1 MPFPNW
7 IGGRKR
13 LWTREHVLEALAA
26 AAKEIK
32 GPLPCLDAKYNEL
45 KKGRLEW
52 PTSHRIL
59 EYFGSMARA
68 WVAVGA
74 PMRRVSM
81 RNLPWTPEERS
92 YILDNAGEMTI
103 SVIGKR
109 LRRSYGGVRR
119 ELYKLGVHARDNE
132 GYLSAAQMSKELPCS
147 CDRLRR
153 MLNAGLIPGAQ
164 FDKVRN
170 RWKIDPL
177 AITPELRGKL
187 TAPRRSHCTW
197 PLDVGDY
204 YARYEISRSQKIAI
218 GSLNRQ

>member
-13 LWTREHVLEALAA
+13 LWTREHVLDALAA

-45 KKGRLEW
+45 KRGRLDW

-59 EYFGSMARA
+59 EFFGSMARA
-68 WVAVGA
+68 WLAAGA
-74 PMRRVSM
+74 PMRRISM
-81 RNLPWTPEERS
+81 RNLLWTPEETA
-92 YILDNAGEMTI
+92 YILDHAGEMTI
-103 SVIGKR
+103 TDIGKR

-119 ELYKLGVHARDNE
+119 QLYKFGIRARNNE
-132 GYLSAAQMSKELPCS
+132 GYLSAAQLSKELPCS

-153 MLNAGLIPGAQ
+153 MLNNGLIPGAL
-164 FDKVRN
+164 FDEVRN
-170 RWKIDPL
+170 RWKIDLL
-177 AITPELRGKL
+177 AITPELRAKL
-187 TAPRRSHCTW
+187 TAPRRSHHTW

-204 YARYEISRSQKIAI
+204 YARYGISRSQKQPL
-218 GSLNRQ
+218 GVK